1 MREQL
6 NQVLA
11 NSVAAYVPG
20 SVGVS
25 GEAMTSQL
33 ALAVRVRLARRDF
46 AGGER
51 LLRDASNDESVR
63 DYAALLLSQSQNKLD
78 AAIAQLRVNLKP
90 ADEAGQRRLAWM
102 LRAKGDLAGALAA
115 AKLVKDNDLVKDLLA
130 EMADWK
136 ELAKIDAK
144 ADVDALAARQVL
156 AAGQDEAQKLAR
168 IMVVRRLAGQK
179 QACDLAA
186 AAVVA
191 ASVGLHKAAARLQQ
205 AGWRWWG
212 WRP

>member
-1 MREQL
+1 
-6 NQVLA
+6 
-11 NSVAAYVPG
+11 
-20 SVGVS
+20 
-25 GEAMTSQL
+25 MTSQL

-46 AGGER
+46 DGAER

-63 DYAALLLSQSQNKLD
+63 DYAALLLSQNKLD

-115 AKLVKDNDLVKDLLA
+115 ARLVKDNELVKDLLA

-144 ADVDALAARQVL
+144 ADRCDALAATARTGRKSSRGSWFSAIWQARRML
-156 AAGQDEAQKLAR
+156 ATWR
-168 IMVVRRLAGQK
+168 RRL
-179 QACDLAA
+179 
-186 AAVVA
+186 
-191 ASVGLHKAAARLQQ
+191 S
-205 AGWRWWG
+205 
-212 WRP
+212 